1 MSSKRKTSSFNR
13 EKIVKR
19 ICKRS
24 VNLGGSRFFN
34 NFQNSKLC
42 EDIEKTNKKIEEF
55 DKRMGK
61 MEKSIEKIMDFMK
74 EINAKINRVET
85 ILDNDLKKDI
95 VIEDLTHNLQCMK
108 LNNDELEYKLK
119 NKKKN
124 NYCFYS

>member
-13 EKIVKR
+13 EKNVKR

-34 NFQNSKLC
+34 NFQNSKLY

-61 MEKSIEKIMDFMK
+61 MEKFIEKIMDFMR
-74 EINAKINRVET
+74 EINAKVNRVET
-85 ILDNDLKKDI
+85 ILENDLKKDI
-95 VIEDLTHNLQCMK
+95 VIEDLTHNLHCMK
-108 LNNDELEYKLK
+108 LNNEELKYKLNNDK
-119 NKKKN
+119 ND

>member
-24 VNLGGSRFFN
+24 VNLAGNQFFD
-34 NFQNSKLC
+34 NFQNSKL
-42 EDIEKTNKKIEEF
+42 TKKMEEF

-61 MEKSIEKIMDFMK
+61 MEKSIEKIMEFMK
-74 EINAKINRVET
+74 EINAKVNRVET

-95 VIEDLTHNLQCMK
+95 VIDDLTHNLQCMK
-108 LNNDELEYKLK
+108 LNNDELKYKLK
-119 NKKKN
+119 NDKKE

>member
-24 VNLGGSRFFN
+24 VNLAGNQFFD
-34 NFQNSKLC
+34 NFQNSKL
-42 EDIEKTNKKIEEF
+42 TKKMEEF

-61 MEKSIEKIMDFMK
+61 MEKSIEKIMEFMK
-74 EINAKINRVET
+74 EINAKVNRVET

-108 LNNDELEYKLK
+108 LNYDELEYKLK

>member
-24 VNLGGSRFFN
+24 VNLGGNRFFN
-34 NFQNSKLC
+34 NFQNSKLS

-55 DKRMGK
+55 DERMGK
-61 MEKSIEKIMDFMK
+61 MEKSIEKIMDFMR
-74 EINAKINRVET
+74 EINAKVNRVET

-95 VIEDLTHNLQCMK
+95 VIEDLTHNLRCMK

>member
-24 VNLGGSRFFN
+24 VNLGGNRFLD
-34 NFQNSKLC
+34 NFQNSKLS
-42 EDIEKTNKKIEEF
+42 KKIEEF

-61 MEKSIEKIMDFMK
+61 MEKSIEKIMEFMK
-74 EINAKINRVET
+74 EINAKVNRVET

-95 VIEDLTHNLQCMK
+95 VIEDLTHNLRCMK

>member
-1 MSSKRKTSSFNR
+1 MSSKRKTSSFNK

-24 VNLGGSRFFN
+24 VNLAGNQFFD
-34 NFQNSKLC
+34 NFQNSKL
-42 EDIEKTNKKIEEF
+42 TKKMEEF

-61 MEKSIEKIMDFMK
+61 MEKSIEKIMEFMK
-74 EINAKINRVET
+74 EINAKVNRVET

-108 LNNDELEYKLK
+108 LNNDELKYKLK
-119 NKKKN
+119 NDKKE

>member
-1 MSSKRKTSSFNR
+1 MSSKRKTSSFNK

-24 VNLGGSRFFN
+24 VNLAGNQFFD
-34 NFQNSKLC
+34 NFQNSKL
-42 EDIEKTNKKIEEF
+42 TKKMEEF

-61 MEKSIEKIMDFMK
+61 METSIEKIMEFMK
-74 EINAKINRVET
+74 EINAKVNRVET

-108 LNNDELEYKLK
+108 LNNDELKYKLK
-119 NKKKN
+119 NDKKE